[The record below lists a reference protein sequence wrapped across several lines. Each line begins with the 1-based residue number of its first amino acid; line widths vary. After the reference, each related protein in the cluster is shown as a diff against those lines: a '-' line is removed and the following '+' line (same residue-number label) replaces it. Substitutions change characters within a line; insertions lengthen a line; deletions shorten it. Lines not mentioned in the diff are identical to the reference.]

1 MISEGSCNTEDW
13 SNDNENSKYIKK
25 KTGHFLISIIFHSFT
40 VFFVSFM
47 IVCFM
52 PKFWYLRM
60 RLCTRIK
67 GSDTGRE
74 AQCRATSFK
83 FKHIVFYECTH
94 RRLSVV
100 TPFKILPHHRAPLT
114 QFSIK
119 SCKAFIHVA
128 LAIVLFFETTW
139 DN

>member
-94 RRLSVV
+94 TDDCPWLRRSKSCR
-100 TPFKILPHHRAPLT
+100 TTERHSHIF
-114 QFSIK
+114 IK